1 MRALKL
7 IFLVFI
13 SFNSFAQKKD
23 VIVEISDLKEQVKKL
38 QMENEKLSTEL
49 IHSNSKNE
57 NRILDLGVK
66 LENLQFEFNVLKRL
80 VEQYRTGENI
90 PNSTPLGNKSSY
102 PDEAVNEKSDAKAP
116 SYSQC
121 SATTKKGTRC
131 SRSARSNGLCWQHGG

>member
-1 MRALKL
+1 MRTLKL

-66 LENLQFEFNVLKRL
+66 LENLQFEFSL
-80 VEQYRTGENI
+80 VC
-90 PNSTPLGNKSSY
+90 
-102 PDEAVNEKSDAKAP
+102 A
-116 SYSQC
+116 
-121 SATTKKGTRC
+121 
-131 SRSARSNGLCWQHGG
+131 

>member
-49 IHSNSKNE
+49 IQSNSKNE

-90 PNSTPLGNKSSY
+90 SNSTPLGNKSSY
-102 PDEAVNEKSDAKAP
+102 PDEGVNEKSDAKAP